1 MAAVIY
7 PTPIRATGIG
17 WGMGMGR
24 AGQAVMPLI
33 ASWLLTQ
40 ADSKTML
47 LVMAAV
53 LITSII
59 AVFLLGRSI
68 IRIDHAQTAATA
80 VAVSDSSL

>member
-1 MAAVIY
+1 
-7 PTPIRATGIG
+7 
-17 WGMGMGR
+17 MGMGR

-40 ADSKTML
+40 GDGEMML

-59 AVFLLGRSI
+59 AVFLLGRSTN
-68 IRIDHAQTAATA
+68 RTDLVQTVA
-80 VAVSDSSL
+80 VAVSDSSSL